1 MERTR
6 PGTAVLLG
14 PSGNSWFV
22 DLILVENG
30 WFLNDG
36 WADFVKDHFL
46 EQGDS
51 VVFRYDG
58 DLTFTLQVFD
68 RSMCEK
74 QAAFTTQSSQ
84 DVSKYD
90 SNVVRKRD
98 RERSALLDSIV
109 EGVPKRMRSS
119 QLHSNSMSGAHENNT
134 NLVSTEDW
142 MQQADGNSSMKDAIT
157 IALPLAAVPRDYA
170 GTVGRKCSS

>member
-1 MERTR
+1 MEGTG

-30 WFLNDG
+30 WYLNDG

-58 DLTFTLQVFD
+58 DLTFTLQIFD

-90 SNVVRKRD
+90 SNVVRKRE

-119 QLHSNSMSGAHENNT
+119 QQLHSDSMSVAHENNA
-134 NLVSTEDW
+134 NLVNTENW
-142 MQQADGNSSMKDAIT
+142 LQQADGNSGMKSAIT

-170 GTVGRKCSS
+170 GTIG